1 MCEVFK
7 LEVMIYMTDKKQVC
21 ICRCEEVTEDEILK
35 AIEEGANTI
44 KGIKLRTH
52 ATMGLCQGKT
62 CRRLIERMLSRHIDI
77 SALELGIRTPVR
89 TIKIKD
95 LMIDEVEGN
104 E

>member
-1 MCEVFK
+1 MESNR
-7 LEVMIYMTDKKQVC
+7 QVC
-21 ICRCEEVTEDEILK
+21 ICRCEEITEDEILK
-35 AIEEGANTI
+35 AIDEGANTI

-52 ATMGLCQGKT
+52 ATMGLCQGRS
-62 CRRLIERMLSRHIDI
+62 CRRLIERMLSMYVDI
-77 SALELGIRTPVR
+77 SSLELGIRAPVR